1 MVRASLVPL
10 FLVTCGLAAQTP
22 APEGKRLSL
31 QDAIQIA
38 LKNNLQVEIAR
49 QSRESTVSGVQSNQG
64 AFDWNLNA
72 DASFGKQDSKS
83 ASSNSDGTTTKRS
96 FDVGVTKYFTWGGN
110 FTANYGPTYSSY
122 DGLLNGN
129 PALTALPWGGS
140 LTATYSQPLLQGFGR
155 DITMAPLVIARKNA
169 EGADYTFQQAII
181 NLVANTE
188 SQYWSVVYYDRLLA
202 SKKVNLELAQKQLKE
217 NTIRMQVGTMA
228 PIDVTSAEA
237 QVAQAEQDIIGA
249 EASLANAKDA
259 LIRSLFPN
267 AERPASLETTD
278 APTLGHIQLDESAAI
293 KMALDRRVELKL
305 ARTQKDTAA
314 ISAKVYEN
322 RLLPS
327 LSAYANY
334 TGQSDTKATFGPVNS
349 DLTGMKQ
356 PGYTVGLRFAMP
368 IGNNTAK
375 GNLSAARAS
384 LRSSELSLKDQELS
398 IVLEVRTAI
407 RNIETTEK
415 ALKAAEK
422 TRYYQQK
429 NLEAEQKKFENG
441 MSTNF
446 VVLKVMADLDGARS
460 SELQAQINYANAV
473 TALEKAVGNLLE
485 ARKLA
490 VK

>member
-49 QSRESTVSGVQSNQG
+49 QSRESTVSGVQSNLG
-64 AFDWNLNA
+64 AFDWTLNA

-83 ASSNSDGTTTKRS
+83 AANNSDGTTTKRA
-96 FDVGVTKYFTWGGN
+96 FDVGVSKTFTWGGSL
-110 FTANYGPTYSSY
+110 TANYGPTYSSY
-122 DGLLNGN
+122 DGISYGN
-129 PALTALPWGGS
+129 PSVTALPWGGN
-140 LTATYSQPLLQGFGR
+140 LTATYSQALLQGFGR
-155 DITMAPLVIARKNA
+155 DITTAPLVIARKNA

-188 SQYWSVVYYDRLLA
+188 SQYWNVVYYDRLLA

-249 EASLANAKDA
+249 EANLANAKDA

-278 APTLGHIQLDESAAI
+278 APTLGHIQLDEGAAL
-293 KMALDRRVELKL
+293 KMALERRVELKL
-305 ARTQKDTAA
+305 ARTQKDAA
-314 ISAKVYEN
+314 ALNARVYEN
-322 RLLPS
+322 KLLPS
-327 LSAYANY
+327 LSAYATY

-356 PGYTVGLRFAMP
+356 PGYTVGLKFAMP

-375 GNLSAARAS
+375 GNLSAARAG
-384 LRSSELSLKDQELS
+384 LRTSELSLKDQELS
-398 IVLEVRTAI
+398 ITLEVRTAI

-446 VVLKVMADLDGARS
+446 VVLKVMADLDAARS
-460 SELQAQINYANAV
+460 SELNAQINYANAV

-485 ARKLA
+485 ARKLS